1 MKKFVGEST
10 YLQGKVF
17 ELTVID
23 VVHQFAETVKEIV
36 DFVGQDYMHEGDT
49 QFIIF
54 SGL

>member
-23 VVHQFAETVKEIV
+23 AVHQLQK
-36 DFVGQDYMHEGDT
+36 
-49 QFIIF
+49 
-54 SGL
+54 L